1 MGKGLIFFCC
11 ACCILA
17 LTIIN
22 LCIGPIISGSYRALN
37 GEDWGTLNCDKER
50 DNYKDAKDI
59 LGKDDDDILK
69 YVAKW
74 ALDECVR
81 MKGMHDMEYTSFI
94 FDIVIGFVC
103 GFLGLLH
110 LLDVS
115 KTLVPKTGLIGLGCG
130 IVGFILT
137 FVYVILNGLVY
148 TTVDTG
154 IYKRDKD
161 HAFAKKDGNDFK
173 CLFFDNEYNRHS
185 IMATISDLI
194 NKQYNYD
201 KDWNKDIDPNCIID
215 STSNYQL
222 AEGCASQETFPAVGS
237 TCNYR
242 YIDDGIDEI
251 INKDISD
258 RFLTALILSLLVCLA
273 NLALALFGFFL
284 FNKPEQF

>member
-22 LCIGPIISGSYRALN
+22 LCIGPIISGRDTLYYGKS
-37 GEDWGTLNCDKER
+37 WGTLNCDKER

-59 LGKDDDDILK
+59 LGKDDDDSLK
-69 YVAKW
+69 YGAKW
-74 ALDECVR
+74 ALDECIR

-173 CLFFDNEYNRHS
+173 CLFFDNEYNQHS

-201 KDWNKDIDPNCIID
+201 KDWDKNIDPICIID
-215 STSNYQL
+215 VNSNPLQPTN
-222 AEGCASQETFPAVGS
+222 CASQETFPAVGS
-237 TCNYR
+237 TCNYL
-242 YIDDGIDEI
+242 YIDDGTDEI

-273 NLALALFGFFL
+273 NLSLALFGFFL
-284 FNKPEQF
+284 FNKPDQF